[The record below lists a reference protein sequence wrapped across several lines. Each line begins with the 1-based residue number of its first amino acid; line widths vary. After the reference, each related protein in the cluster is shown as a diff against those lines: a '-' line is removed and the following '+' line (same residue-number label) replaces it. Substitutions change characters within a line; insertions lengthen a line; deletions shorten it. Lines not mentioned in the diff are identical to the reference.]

1 MNLILNALY
10 WYLFMTG
17 NKGFIKDHNYNKN
30 KIYHKYYD
38 NYNKNHYSITINN
51 SNEIVNIIDSCKDVF
66 IRIWNFHT
74 GKLINK

>member
-1 MNLILNALY
+1 
-10 WYLFMTG
+10 MTG

-66 IRIWNFHT
+66 IRI
-74 GKLINK
+74 